1 MHRTGHEE
9 VQPTKR
15 PWLWTALAGLT
26 VVAGAMWIARPQPA
40 SCATPTAV
48 TTVKV
53 VPPIIEPS
61 PIAPEQLP
69 IVEEHLPQENREA
82 RFYHFSQGVAC
93 SLPDLPL
100 DGFYIG
106 VPTAEYD
113 NSVVCGSYVDIDGP
127 LGSVRA
133 QIVDRCPGC
142 APHQYDLSTAAF
154 EQIAD
159 PSTGIAQIR
168 ISKVRNPTPPPQL
181 SYQVKKGSS
190 GDWLGLL
197 FAGTGNPLREVA
209 VRPEGGGDWRP
220 LRRGYDNYW
229 SISGAGAGPFTA
241 MVSDIYG
248 HDVLVSGVTI
258 EPEKVRYTDI
268 RMYDNATALPPAP
281 PKPIPVTTVVT
292 TVVPSYRPCVH

>member
-9 VQPTKR
+9 VRSSR

-40 SCATPTAV
+40 ACQATTTSI

-53 VPPIIEPS
+53 VPPIVQPS

-69 IVEEHLPQENREA
+69 VLEERLPEESREA

-93 SLPDLPL
+93 SFPDLPL
-100 DGFYIG
+100 DGYYIG
-106 VPTAEYD
+106 VPTGEYD
-113 NSVVCGSYVDIDGP
+113 SSAACGTYVDIDGP

-142 APHQYDLSTAAF
+142 APHQYDLSAAAF

-159 PSTGIAQIR
+159 PAAGVARIR
-168 ISKVRNPTPPPQL
+168 ISKVRNPTPPPTL
-181 SYQVKKGSS
+181 SYRVQQGVSA
-190 GDWLGLL
+190 DWLGLL
-197 FAGTGNPLREVA
+197 FANSGNPLRQVA
-209 VRPEGGGDWRP
+209 LRPESGGDWRP

-229 SISGAGAGPFTA
+229 SASGLGPGPFTA

-248 HDVLVSGVTI
+248 HDVLVPGIVL
-258 EPEKVRYTDI
+258 EPARVRYTDV
-268 RMYDNATALPPAP
+268 ALYELPAAPLPDPPT
-281 PKPIPVTTVVT
+281 PIPVTTLVT
-292 TVVPSYRPCVH
+292 TVVPPTRSCD